1 MKKQRMDMN
10 CEAITNTNKNKQ
22 KVSNLQAEFTAYLQR
37 KDLAESSITHYQS
50 YAELFLKWVKKE
62 AEQVTKAD
70 ILKHLEYLKKRKRQQ
85 NITRRNHLLAINHY
99 FTFLYEQEEVTE
111 NPCLLLKIRGT
122 QKKSL
127 YKIFTAEQLE
137 QLYDSYYQLYVRN
150 YDDSHMPKNQRK
162 QSALS
167 KERNAAILSL
177 LLNQGTTTKELDTL
191 LIQDLDLIKATVKIR
206 GGKKSNER
214 ILPLKAEQI
223 GLLMHYTQNLRPQLA
238 EYSTIE
244 SNKLFLPLPEFSR
257 QTTDKDNLM
266 HVFKPLTKQL
276 KSIEPNFLNFKQTRA
291 SVITLWLKTV
301 GLRKTQYLAGHRYIS
316 STERYLP
323 NNLEGL
329 TNDIAKLHPY

>member
-1 MKKQRMDMN
+1 MN
-10 CEAITNTNKNKQ
+10 Q
-22 KVSNLQAEFTAYLQR
+22 QAKFIAYLQK
-37 KDLAESSITHYQS
+37 KDLAQSSIMHYQS
-50 YAELFLKWVKKE
+50 YVELFLKRVSRRTAANQE
-62 AEQVTKAD
+62 IEPNQITKAD
-70 ILKHLEYLKKRKRQQ
+70 ILKHLEYLKKHKRQQ
-85 NITRRNHLLAINHY
+85 NITRSNHLIAINHY
-99 FTFLYEQEEVTE
+99 FTFLYEQEQVSE

-122 QKKSL
+122 KKTSL
-127 YKIFTAEQLE
+127 YKIFTLEQLE
-137 QLYDSYYQLYVRN
+137 QLYDSYYQVDVRN
-150 YDDSHMPKNQRK
+150 YDDSHIPQNQRK

-177 LLNQGTTTKELDTL
+177 LLFQGTTTKELDTL

-214 ILPLKAEQI
+214 TLPLKAEQI
-223 GLLMHYTQNLRPQLA
+223 GLLMHYQNIIRPQLA
-238 EYSTIE
+238 QYSNIE
-244 SNKLFLPLPEFSR
+244 SKNLFLPLPEFNK
-257 QTTDKDNLM
+257 QTTDNDSLM

-276 KSIEPNFLNFKQTRA
+276 KSIEPHFLNFKQTRA